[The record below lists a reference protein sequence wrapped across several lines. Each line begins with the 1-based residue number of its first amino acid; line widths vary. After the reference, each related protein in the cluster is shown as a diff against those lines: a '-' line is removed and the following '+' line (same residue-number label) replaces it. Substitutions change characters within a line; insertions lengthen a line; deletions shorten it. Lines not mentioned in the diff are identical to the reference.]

1 MAVFR
6 FSLAPL
12 LRLRLHAEEQKKRA
26 LGEAM
31 RAQEAAEEALQQ
43 LEIERDQA
51 IAQSA
56 ERPGFDPQERRQLG
70 IFLYHLGVRIENA
83 EAVVQ
88 EKKAGV
94 AAATEALRQAVQ
106 QRKMLE
112 RLRELRENEHRLAA
126 NRHEQKALDE
136 HAAHFLR
143 RESQAS
149 SHAGEID

>member
-12 LRLRLHAEEQKKRA
+12 LRLRLHAEEQRKRA

-31 RAQEAAEEALQQ
+31 RAQEAAEATVRGMQA
-43 LEIERDQA
+43 ERDQA
-51 IAQSA
+51 IALSD
-56 ERPGFDPQERRQLG
+56 ESPIFDPQERRQLG
-70 IFLYHLGVRIENA
+70 IFLYHLGVRIEKA

-94 AAATEALRQAVQ
+94 ETATEALRQAVQ

-112 RLRELRENEHRLAA
+112 RLRELREGEHRLAES
-126 NRHEQKALDE
+126 RHEQKALDE

-143 RESQAS
+143 RESQTQNHGS
-149 SHAGEID
+149 ESD

>member
-31 RAQEAAEEALQQ
+31 RAQEAAEAALRQHE
-43 LEIERDQA
+43 LERDQA
-51 IAQSA
+51 IAQS
-56 ERPGFDPQERRQLG
+56 EGKPIFDPQERRQLG

-83 EAVVQ
+83 EAKVG
-88 EKKAGV
+88 EAKAGV

-112 RLRELRENEHRLAA
+112 RLRELREGEHRLAES
-126 NRHEQKALDE
+126 RHEQKALDE

-149 SHAGEID
+149 HDALEAD